1 MTLRSKGKKNE
12 TLELHTGS
20 IQSHAEDTS
29 ANHTPSRKKSGSA
42 PMKSILSVAASQVMS
57 LMIGCK
63 PKPNSSVRRRQRQ
76 TDFRSRERLNE
87 TS

>member
-20 IQSHAEDTS
+20 IQSHSEDTS

-42 PMKSILSVAASQVMS
+42 PMKSILSVAAAQAMS

-63 PKPNSSVRRRQRQ
+63 PNANLSVGRRQR
-76 TDFRSRERLNE
+76 
-87 TS
+87 